1 MNKFVFCSATDNKID
16 IAVDGVVIVSSKD
29 VNVLA
34 EAIAEAEISLIAD
47 RVSCSSS
54 IDFCEEEGF
63 EPDEAIEILRKAFN
77 LSVPMMC
84 EVA

>member
-1 MNKFVFCSATDNKID
+1 MTKFVFCSATDNKIEID
-16 IAVDGVVIVSSKD
+16 VDGEVIVSSKD

-34 EAIAEAEISLIAD
+34 EAIAKAEISLIAD
-47 RVSCSSS
+47 SVTCSSS
-54 IDFCEEEGF
+54 IDFCEDEGF
-63 EPDEAIEILRKAFN
+63 EADEAKEILVKAFN